1 MGTVRSQIRPGL
13 YAITDN
19 RLTPPADTLIV
30 SVEAALAGGA
40 RLVQYRDK
48 GSTASERLVQAR
60 NLNSLCQGGF
70 DVPLLIND
78 DPELAARVGAAGG
91 VHLGQDDCSL
101 VDARRLLGGEHAI
114 IGITCHHSLN
124 LAQTAVDGGADY
136 LAFGRFYDSATKPGA
151 PPPASPDVLTEAKAL
166 GLPIT
171 AIGGI
176 TGNNAEP
183 PLIRAGGADLVAV
196 VGGLFG
202 GQPSDI
208 EARAKAFNRLFA
220 RHHPLFFHFPNNRR
234 QP

>member
-1 MGTVRSQIRPGL
+1 MGTVKSQLRPGL

-19 RLTPPADTLIV
+19 RLTPADILIA

-60 NLNSLCQGGF
+60 NLNSLCQGF

-78 DPELAARVGAAGG
+78 DPELAVRVGAAG

-101 VDARRLLGGEHAI
+101 VDARRLLGEHAI

-124 LAQTAVDGGADY
+124 LAQTAADGGADY

-151 PPPASPDVLTEAKAL
+151 PPASPDVLTEAKGL

-176 TGNNAEP
+176 TGNNAEA
-183 PLIRAGGADLVAV
+183 LIRAGADLVAV

-208 EARAKAFNRLFA
+208 EARARAFHRLFA
-220 RHHPLFFHFPNNRR
+220 RHHPLFSLSE
-234 QP
+234 